1 MFWNK
6 VEKLFGNMLFNHTN
20 ASTNATSYLE
30 IQRLGYQLVVY
41 ASDWAEFTNQSD
53 LGNLSFLV
61 VTNISSTR
69 RLQAHRNLGPSNW
82 YHERILN
89 LKGTPCSLSK
99 RIRQGHARFAFF
111 LLGHLTL
118 S

>member
-61 VTNISSTR
+61 VLTSAALDACKHIEIWDPPTGIMN
-69 RLQAHRNLGPSNW
+69 
-82 YHERILN
+82 E
-89 LKGTPCSLSK
+89 SLTSK
-99 RIRQGHARFAFF
+99 E
-111 LLGHLTL
+111 LLALFQNGSVKVMLVL
-118 S
+118 LFSFWGI